1 MTSHAENR
9 RTLQGVVT
17 SNKMQK
23 SVVITVESKVMHPVY
38 KKYVKRRKKYMA
50 HDETNQCAIGDT
62 VEIIETRPLS
72 RHKTWPVRRVVVKAA

>member
-72 RHKTWPVRRVVVKAA
+72 RHKTWAVRRVVVKAA

>member
-9 RTLQGVVT
+9 RTLQGTVT

-23 SVVITVESKVMHPVY
+23 SIVITVESKVMHPVY
-38 KKYVKRRKKYMA
+38 KKYVKRRRKYMA
-50 HDETNQCAIGDT
+50 HDETSQCAIGDV

-72 RHKTWPVRRVVVKAA
+72 RRKNWAVRRVVVKAA